1 MTELL
6 RTFGCVRKVW
16 NLALDARTSAW
27 YQRQE
32 RVSYV
37 QSSAMLTEWKKTDDL
52 AYLNEVSSVPLQQA
66 LPHLQGAFAAFW
78 DKRARY
84 PRFKSRRS
92 RRGARQSAEYTRSA
106 FRYRDGRVF
115 LAKMSEPLD
124 IRWSRPLPEGA
135 EPSTVTV
142 SRDAAGRWFVSL
154 LAEETI
160 RQHPATGAV
169 VGIDAGI
176 TSLLTLS
183 TGEKVANP
191 RHERRDRQRLAKA
204 QRELARKV
212 KGSAN
217 REKARRK
224 VARVHARIADRRA
237 DFLHKLS
244 TRIIRENQAVA
255 IEDLSVRSMLRN
267 HSLARAISDA
277 SWSKFRRMLEYK
289 AEWHGR
295 TVIAVDRWYPSSK
308 TCSACG
314 ATAAKMRLSVREWE
328 CASCGI
334 WASGPSGT
342 DLRLLTAQPAVDVEA
357 QRLTGRH
364 RAQAVLDRGHPLGAE
379 QAGPAVADVLEGLG
393 GQRQRL
399 GAPGGEPDQLAPPVG
414 RLAAALRVPELDQ
427 PVDGLAG
434 RLLGH
439 AEAAPDVRRGGAED
453 PDGLHREPVR
463 GAQSRVPAGR
473 ELLVRLVDHRAE
485 PGQQQQRQLVPGTAA
500 SRSAVAWR
508 DRQLV
513 YPPLIGNLVN

>member
-1 MTELL
+1 MKRAYRYRFYPSPGQVPELL

-27 YQRQE
+27 YRRQE

-37 QSSAMLTEWKKTDDL
+37 QSSAMLTQWKKTDGL

-66 LPHLQGAFAAFW
+66 LRHLQGAFAAFW

-84 PRFKSRRS
+84 PRFKSRRNS
-92 RRGARQSAEYTRSA
+92 RQSAEYTRSA
-106 FRYRDGRVF
+106 FRYRDGQVF

-204 QRELARKV
+204 QRAMSRKV

-224 VARVHARIADRRA
+224 AARVHARIADRRA

-244 TRIIRENQAVA
+244 TRIIRENQAVI
-255 IEDLSVRSMLRN
+255 IEDLSVRNMVRN

-277 SWSKFRRMLEYK
+277 SWSEFRRLLEYK

-295 TVIAVDRWYPSSK
+295 TVTAVDRFYPSSK

-314 ATAAKMRLSVREWE
+314 HLAAKMPLDVREWT
-328 CASCGI
+328 CAACG
-334 WASGPSGT
+334 ARH
-342 DLRLLTAQPAVDVEA
+342 DRDVN
-357 QRLTGRH
+357 
-364 RAQAVLDRGHPLGAE
+364 
-379 QAGPAVADVLEGLG
+379 
-393 GQRQRL
+393 
-399 GAPGGEPDQLAPPVG
+399 
-414 RLAAALRVPELDQ
+414 AAINVKAA
-427 PVDGLAG
+427 GLAVSACG
-434 RLLGH
+434 GS
-439 AEAAPDVRRGGAED
+439 VR
-453 PDGLHREPVR
+453 PKRET
-463 GAQSRVPAGR
+463 SRAGS
-473 ELLVRLVDHRAE
+473 
-485 PGQQQQRQLVPGTAA
+485 
-500 SRSAVAWR
+500 SR
-508 DRQLV
+508 
-513 YPPLIGNLVN
+513 